1 MATHKAPRVEVPKPH
16 TFSGRRDAKE
26 IDNFLWHMEHY
37 FKAIVLTDEATK
49 VHVATI
55 YLIDNVTLWWCQRFA
70 DIKKARA
77 L

>member
-55 YLIDNVTLWWCQRFA
+55 YLIDNVTLWWRQRFA